1 VLQITIKTRGGK
13 WDGSVCRALMEICD
27 SRGNCCHTSPE
38 GKGLYNPG
46 KKNRQINQTDVY
58 KSTKILG
65 NCAEEGTLLSDPIT
79 AKITVT
85 EPGGNDGW
93 GVEWIEI
100 TMSNGRIF
108 SCPINGWLSK
118 KQSQTGE
125 TSTPMLRS
133 KTL

>member
-1 VLQITIKTRGGK
+1 MLQITIKTRGGK

-65 NCAEEGTLLSDPIT
+65 NCAKEVCRLCLDFHYPQMYLFSQ
-79 AKITVT
+79 
-85 EPGGNDGW
+85 GN
-93 GVEWIEI
+93 
-100 TMSNGRIF
+100 
-108 SCPINGWLSK
+108 LA
-118 KQSQTGE
+118 Q
-125 TSTPMLRS
+125 
-133 KTL
+133 